1 MVNILGNLCLQ
12 MLETGKIINTIQKNE
27 TSYREMKT
35 EFLLIK
41 DTCLIVVLLY
51 CNYYLSHVKTC
62 IKMYIL

>member
-12 MLETGKIINTIQKNE
+12 MLETGKIITTIPKNE

-41 DTCLIVVLLY
+41 DTCLIVVLL
-51 CNYYLSHVKTC
+51 
-62 IKMYIL
+62 